1 MLDCCSDVDD
11 VLDTLL
17 ATPLVVTPLD
27 ILVLVVMAKVL
38 LEGSEELTDM
48 ACMLVV
54 EDWWLYDIS
63 EFGFDVGVVL
73 VILVA
78 CTYVICTENFLCDK
92 VLPRVGNVRIVL
104 VDFKVLVS
112 LSHSLSVCVE
122 LCYMLQ
128 HLKVL
133 GIIHNP

>member
-11 VLDTLL
+11 ILDTLL

-54 EDWWLYDIS
+54 EDWWLSDIS
-63 EFGFDVGVVL
+63 EFGFIIGAVL
-73 VILVA
+73 V
-78 CTYVICTENFLCDK
+78 T
-92 VLPRVGNVRIVL
+92 P
-104 VDFKVLVS
+104 
-112 LSHSLSVCVE
+112 
-122 LCYMLQ
+122 
-128 HLKVL
+128 
-133 GIIHNP
+133 